1 MKSWPAPSPDVTPL
15 DFFLWRYVKT
25 KVFCTEVS
33 DIDELKTRISQ
44 AVASV
49 EQAMLVNTWN
59 ELKKRLVLLTE
70 KGGKHVE
77 G

>member
-1 MKSWPAPSPDVTPL
+1 MASL
-15 DFFLWRYVKT
+15 DFFLWGYVKT

-33 DIDELKTRISQ
+33 DIDELKTRIIQ

-70 KGGKHVE
+70 NGGKHVE

>member
-1 MKSWPAPSPDVTPL
+1 M
-15 DFFLWRYVKT
+15 
-25 KVFCTEVS
+25 FCTEVS
-33 DIDELKTRISQ
+33 DIDELKTRIIQ

-70 KGGKHVE
+70 YGGKHVE